1 MKNLLRYS
9 LSLSLLLCGLSL
21 VSEERLII
29 HQTALEGKE
38 LISFIS
44 IYDSSNQLKISNLTP
59 EDFSVNYGLKEG
71 TIKSLKPFS
80 SAQYGTSYVFMI
92 DISKSVTKENFQE
105 IKDSIKFWIKTLN
118 PGDAA
123 AILTF
128 GEEIRILSDLTYDR
142 EKLMLLVEEK
152 VQRTDMRTKLYG
164 GIVQAHSLASSVDKR
179 FPARKAIICLT
190 DGINE
195 TKDPTTKI
203 DAKSL
208 LEETP
213 IPFYSINFAEDL
225 NSEVEKGSKEMREI
239 AEISRGAFFD
249 ANDISIQKAYIA
261 ARKYI
266 DETFMLTSICDTC
279 SYNDSIINLKVSYK
293 SFDRDISSIAKV
305 RLKSFKEEKEFSVGE
320 RNESWKLNYLLL
332 SLGLTAIAILLIFNI
347 VRRNKKIKENFDELN
362 EGQDNFDN
370 DIEAFASKPLSIRI
384 SSLSTDL
391 NDHFKIKVVNQF
403 TIGRSSSCDLSI
415 QNQPEVSS
423 KHCLLELKD
432 NILLISDLDSRNGT
446 YVNGV
451 PISNKFSLKSRDVIG
466 LGRAEYRLI
475 YEEEDE

>member
-152 VQRTDMRTKLYG
+152 VQRTDM
-164 GIVQAHSLASSVDKR
+164 
-179 FPARKAIICLT
+179 
-190 DGINE
+190 
-195 TKDPTTKI
+195 
-203 DAKSL
+203 
-208 LEETP
+208 
-213 IPFYSINFAEDL
+213 
-225 NSEVEKGSKEMREI
+225 
-239 AEISRGAFFD
+239 
-249 ANDISIQKAYIA
+249 
-261 ARKYI
+261 
-266 DETFMLTSICDTC
+266 
-279 SYNDSIINLKVSYK
+279 
-293 SFDRDISSIAKV
+293 
-305 RLKSFKEEKEFSVGE
+305 
-320 RNESWKLNYLLL
+320 L
-332 SLGLTAIAILLIFNI
+332 SLIHI
-347 VRRNKKIKENFDELN
+347 
-362 EGQDNFDN
+362 
-370 DIEAFASKPLSIRI
+370 
-384 SSLSTDL
+384 
-391 NDHFKIKVVNQF
+391 
-403 TIGRSSSCDLSI
+403 
-415 QNQPEVSS
+415 
-423 KHCLLELKD
+423 
-432 NILLISDLDSRNGT
+432 
-446 YVNGV
+446 
-451 PISNKFSLKSRDVIG
+451 
-466 LGRAEYRLI
+466 
-475 YEEEDE
+475 